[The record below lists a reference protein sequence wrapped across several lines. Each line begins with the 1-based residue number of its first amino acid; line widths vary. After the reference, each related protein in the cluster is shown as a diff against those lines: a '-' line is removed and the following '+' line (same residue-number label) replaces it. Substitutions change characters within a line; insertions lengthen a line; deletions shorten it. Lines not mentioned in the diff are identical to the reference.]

1 MAVRVEFSLLK
12 HVVAT
17 ASAKYKDYISIYI
30 MHMFDIWCDYYLH
43 FESCKTSFHPNL
55 FCQAPKRN
63 QKLLVIRFFFSNVIK
78 KDAFFYAKKIRMLFK
93 LYFVTIILES
103 WVLFKRK
110 G

>member
-1 MAVRVEFSLLK
+1 MIKGFPLAVRVEFSLLK

-43 FESCKTSFHPNL
+43 FESCKTSFQPNL

-63 QKLLVIRFFFSNVIK
+63 QKLLVIRLFSSNVIK
-78 KDAFFYAKKIRMLFK
+78 IDAFSLC
-93 LYFVTIILES
+93 
-103 WVLFKRK
+103 
-110 G
+110 